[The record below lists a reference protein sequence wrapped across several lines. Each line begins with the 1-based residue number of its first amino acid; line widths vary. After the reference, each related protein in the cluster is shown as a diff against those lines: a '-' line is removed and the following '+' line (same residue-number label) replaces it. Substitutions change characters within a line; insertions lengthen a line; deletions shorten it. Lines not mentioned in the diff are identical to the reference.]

1 MEGFTYSDIFA
12 TKGMEYLVIIAFL
25 ALLIPFSIVLNK
37 QLKVTG
43 RIRKAIGI
51 ITANLLKIPQGLF
64 FSRNHTW
71 MFLEKNGLAKVG
83 LDDFLL
89 HMTGE
94 VKIAH
99 LKKPGEMIHRGDLLT
114 EIEQDGKRLRI
125 FSPVTGT
132 VRITNVLLPSEPGLL
147 NEDPYGKGWIYKI
160 KPSDWKEEV
169 RSCFLAEEAT
179 SWSENELVRF
189 KDFMAITTKNQSP
202 EPSIVILQD
211 GGELTDHSLSK
222 VNNDVWQGF
231 QKEFLN
237 L

>member
-37 QLKVTG
+37 QLKVSG

-94 VKIAH
+94 VKITH
-99 LKKPGEMIHRGDLLT
+99 LKKPGEMIHRGELLT
-114 EIEQDGKRLRI
+114 EMEQDGKRLRI
-125 FSPVTGT
+125 YSPVTGT
-132 VRITNVLLPSEPGLL
+132 VRDTNALLPSEPGLL

-160 KPSDWKEEV
+160 KPTDWKEEV

-189 KDFMAITTKNQSP
+189 KDFLAMTTKNQSH
-202 EPSIVILQD
+202 EPSMVILQD
-211 GGELTDHSLSK
+211 GGELADHSLTK
-222 VNNDVWQGF
+222 VNDDVWQGF